1 MLSLA
6 IYLEPHMSLC
16 VMGTPDLA
24 DRNLSSFN
32 RFDLSQ
38 CAMTMPCISEAIYLL
53 YLTYFFNL
61 NIFYLSPSC
70 VVKTEHERVTVT
82 NLISL

>member
-24 DRNLSSFN
+24 DRDLSSFN

-38 CAMTMPCISEAIYLL
+38 CAMTMPCISEAIY
-53 YLTYFFNL
+53 
-61 NIFYLSPSC
+61 
-70 VVKTEHERVTVT
+70 
-82 NLISL
+82 